1 MSKTKKWLFIFE
13 VFTKVFW
20 ALADCFKR
28 KKNEEEEEKPKTEDF
43 KEDSPDCD

>member
-20 ALADCFKR
+20 ALADCFKK
-28 KKNEEEEEKPKTEDF
+28 KKNEEEEKPKTEDC
-43 KEDSPDCD
+43 KEDAPVSD